1 MAKEYFNV
9 LEEIVPTVVNVML
22 NSPDYQTICRCQK
35 CTVDIIALTL
45 NSVPPRYVTD
55 IEKRDIIFRL
65 YNQNFMRTTLNKHI
79 ISSIHV
85 VRKNPNHD

>member
-22 NSPDYQTICRCQK
+22 NSPDYQTVCRCQK

-55 IEKRDIIFRL
+55 AEKRDIIFRL

-79 ISSIHV
+79 ISAIHV